1 MAPVIEIRPASTWV
15 DITSDHKAESGLATW
30 RGRKN
35 ATDVTNSSYDFVLK
49 NDGGKYSSDVP
60 GSTYYGTLGRGTP
73 IRVRERIILD
83 RFTRTTSSGWGS
95 TSSGDTEQ
103 PYPALAWSNGS
114 GSATDYST
122 TGTVARH
129 TLTTTNV
136 ARQSRLDLV
145 FTRLVVKTS
154 VTIGATAT
162 GAPARAAVVVR
173 KDDLGTA
180 HFRMELEYSTSG
192 AVTANIVRLG
202 GPSTST
208 LATTAVGAYSGGTK
222 WWIVAAADTNNL
234 FMWAWQDGSAEPLEP
249 TLTASGVHFTRGQVA
264 LRSMRDTSN
273 SNSNL
278 TVDFDD
284 FEILLPD
291 FYGEIWGMTPMGG
304 EGGADLTMTV
314 QAGGVLQRMSN
325 TDKPL
330 RSPIYRSV
338 TGRSFINLV
347 DPAAYWPME
356 DGKLASSLEQAV
368 TGAREAR
375 IHPAVTPAADNSLPG
390 SGALPNVPPT
400 ATISGDIPA
409 FPTGYDALTDDWTV
423 LFLLRIDEVPS
434 ATTVIARF
442 ATYGPT
448 LTYELAMDTS
458 GNLLFRGQS
467 PPSALGS
474 GPYVW
479 TDSEAYTDTTL
490 EGESLFGRWAFFQM
504 FNIDLGGGSY
514 TAGVQW
520 ADALTGD
527 NFGFLESSTLSVA
540 REPRGTW
547 VMAGPP
553 EGNRGFGH
561 LSVWPGIETLDE
573 RLPSGWVSEFAISR
587 LSRFA
592 AEENIP
598 FRAVGASFVSAR
610 MGPQPSG
617 TAVNV
622 VENTVTTD
630 LGVMLE
636 DRIQLGLNYRGKQSL
651 YNQRFYELPFSLI
664 ADGMQATRAD
674 TRGMSNQVTATRTG
688 GTPQVAAI
696 LDGDVFHLTSED
708 PPDGVGLVPS
718 SASPNVET
726 DQDAVA
732 NAGWRVHLAA
742 YREPRFENVTVN
754 LHAVTDV
761 QTEVDLRS
769 LSEGDLVRLVDAP
782 LWWEQTH
789 PPGPTDLMVQGI
801 QRTSDGVADRM
812 TLATTAGSAWEVWCV
827 DSAGSD
833 LTAGIST
840 SDTLLRVQTQL
851 GAEWDEF
858 LSDAPFGIAIGGEAM
873 AVNAVSTLTPTF
885 IAAGTIATG
894 NNASVVP
901 GLPAGMVADTGQS
914 MYCQA
919 AIRNSGTG
927 VPNQPAG
934 WTTVVDNGCMKV
946 FHKFYVTGDAAPT
959 ISFTGGV
966 ANADTMARITAFS
979 NLSNRPAGASA
990 ATLSLWRSPAAAN
1003 QLNGSAQNIAYPAY
1017 FMHNRD
1023 NSVVM
1028 IFAWKQDDWTGVA
1041 PPAGFTEAVDNSTT
1055 TGDDAGIAM
1064 YYQIQ
1069 TTSTNTASGSLVVT
1083 GGASA
1088 ISRASIVAFRPQQT
1102 LTVERSVNEVAATHS
1117 AGDGI
1122 HTWRH
1127 GAVPL

>member
-1 MAPVIEIRPASTWV
+1 MAPVIEIRPVATWI
-15 DITSDHKAESGLATW
+15 DITHDHRAESGVAPF

-35 ATDVTNSSYDFVLK
+35 ATNATSSSYDFVLD
-49 NDGGKYSSDVP
+49 NTGGKYSSDVP
-60 GSTYYGTLGRGTP
+60 GSLYYGTLGRGTP
-73 IRVRERIILD
+73 LRVRERIILD

-95 TSSGDTEQ
+95 TSSGDTEN

-145 FTRLVVKTS
+145 LTRQIVRTS

-162 GAPARAAVVVR
+162 GAPARAAVVIR
-173 KDDLGTA
+173 KDGTGTA
-180 HFRMELEYSTSG
+180 HYRMELEYSTGG
-192 AVTANIVRLG
+192 AVTANVVRLG

-208 LATTAVGAYSGGTK
+208 LATAAAGTYSGGTK
-222 WWIVAAADTNNL
+222 WWIQAAADDNNL
-234 FMWAWQDGSAEPLEP
+234 YMWAWQDGSAEPLTP
-249 TLTASGVHFTRGQVA
+249 TLTASDVSFTRGQVA

-284 FEILLPD
+284 FELLVPD
-291 FYGEIWGMTPMGG
+291 FYGEIWQMTPMGG

-314 QAGGVLQRMSN
+314 QAGGILQRMSN
-325 TDKPL
+325 TDKQL

-338 TGRSFINLV
+338 IGRSFINLV

-356 DGKLASSLEQAV
+356 DGKLATSLEQAV
-368 TGAREAR
+368 AGAREAR
-375 IHPAVTPAADNSLPG
+375 IHPAVVLAADSNLPG
-390 SGALPNVPPT
+390 SRPLPNLPPAT
-400 ATISGDIPA
+400 TISGDIPA
-409 FPTGYDALTDDWTV
+409 FPTGYSALTDDWTV
-423 LFLLRIDEVPS
+423 LFLVRIDEVPTQ
-434 ATTVIARF
+434 TTVIARF
-442 ATYGPT
+442 ATYGPA

-458 GNLLFRGQS
+458 GNILFRGQS
-467 PPSALGS
+467 PPTALGS
-474 GPYVW
+474 TPYVW
-479 TDSEAYTDTTL
+479 TDTEPYTDTTL
-490 EGESLFGRWAFFQM
+490 DGETLFGRWAFFQM

-514 TAGVQW
+514 VAAVQW
-520 ADALTGD
+520 TDALTGE
-527 NFGFLESSTLSVA
+527 NTGYVESSTLSVA
-540 REPRGTW
+540 REPRGSW
-547 VMAGPP
+547 VFAGPP
-553 EGNRGFGH
+553 EGNRGVGH
-561 LSVWPGIETLDE
+561 LSVWPGLETLDL
-573 RLPSGWVSEFAISR
+573 RTPSGWVSENAVAR
-587 LSRFA
+587 LARFF
-592 AEENIP
+592 AEESIP
-598 FRAVGASFVSAR
+598 ARVSGANFTSVF

-617 TAVNV
+617 TAVDV
-622 VENTVTTD
+622 IEDTVSTD
-630 LGVMLE
+630 LGVLIE
-636 DRIQLGLNYRGKQSL
+636 DRIQLGLRYRGRDSL
-651 YNQRFYELPFSLI
+651 YNQRVYELPFSLI
-664 ADGMQATRAD
+664 ADGLQATRSD
-674 TRGMSNQVTATRTG
+674 TRGMSNSVTATRTG
-688 GTPQVAAI
+688 GTPQVASI

-708 PPDGVGLVPS
+708 PPAGVGLVPS
-718 SASPNVET
+718 SAGPNVER
-726 DQDAVA
+726 DEDAMA
-732 NAGWRVHLAA
+732 NGGWRVHLAA
-742 YREPRFENVTVN
+742 YREPRFETVAIN
-754 LHAVTDV
+754 LHAITDV
-761 QTEVDLRS
+761 QTDVDLRS
-769 LSEGDLVRLVDAP
+769 LTEGDLVRLVDPP
-782 LWWEQTH
+782 LWWRQTN

-801 QRTSDGVADRM
+801 GRWCDGVVDRL
-812 TLATTAGSAWEVWCV
+812 TLNSTQGSAWEVWNV
-827 DSAGSD
+827 DTAGSD

-840 SDTLLRVQTQL
+840 TDTLLRVQTSL

-858 LSDAPFGIAIGGEAM
+858 LSDVPVGIAITGEAM
-873 AVNAVSTLTPTF
+873 AMTAVSTLTPTF
-885 IAAGTIATG
+885 IAAGTVATG

-914 MYCQA
+914 MFCQA

-979 NLSNRPAGASA
+979 NLSNCPAGASA
-990 ATLSLWRSPAAAN
+990 ATLSLWRTPAAAN

-1017 FMHNRD
+1017 FMHGRD

-1041 PPAGFTEAVDNSTT
+1041 APGGFTEAVDNSTT

-1069 TTSTNTASGSLVVT
+1069 TTSTNTAAGSLVVT

-1088 ISRASIVAFRPQQT
+1088 ISRASVVAFRPQQT
-1102 LTVERSVNEVAATHS
+1102 LTVERSVNEVVSAHS
-1117 AGDGI
+1117 AGEAI
-1122 HTWRH
+1122 HVWRH